1 MYIVEK
7 KDGSEAARWN
17 NLTNPNWPDG
27 SSTSGRLKPDDMVRK
42 GEDGETYTVKEVLPK
57 SKGSGPRVLSV
68 SSPVRTKSTGEWHIT
83 TSRGA
88 ALPPAPDPKPGDNG
102 YDYGELR
109 KKEYA
114 VTMPLGDQADAIL
127 KWSTAINEKKAE
139 VDAAIDGITS
149 ITKDDEKAALKA
161 ALGPVFDLPADL
173 DAIIGK
179 WAAVKAK
186 FPKS

>member
-1 MYIVEK
+1 MYIIER

-42 GEDGETYTVKEVLPK
+42 GEDGETYTVKEVLRK
-57 SKGSGPRVLSV
+57 TEGDGPRTVGVASV
-68 SSPVRTKSTGEWHIT
+68 VKVGDEWHQVT
-83 TSRGA
+83 TMGA
-88 ALPPAPDPKPGDNG
+88 ALPPTPDPKPGDDG
-102 YDYGELR
+102 YDCDELR
-109 KKEYA
+109 KREYA
-114 VTMPLGDQADAIL
+114 KSIPFGDQADAIL
-127 KWSTAINEKKAE
+127 KWSTAISEKKAA
-139 VDAAIDGITS
+139 VDTAIDGITS

-161 ALGPVFDLPADL
+161 ALGPVFDLPTDL